1 MLEDSNNNKD
11 MLAKKLTKN
20 VIINKNFLISLLD
33 YSIYNQKLAYNKKW
47 YEIAELQLV
56 LKEKSNDF
64 WLVNTYI

>member
-11 MLAKKLTKN
+11 ILAKKLTKN
-20 VIINKNFLISLLD
+20 IIINKNLLISLLD

-56 LKEKSNDF
+56 LKEKSTDF
-64 WLVNTYI
+64 